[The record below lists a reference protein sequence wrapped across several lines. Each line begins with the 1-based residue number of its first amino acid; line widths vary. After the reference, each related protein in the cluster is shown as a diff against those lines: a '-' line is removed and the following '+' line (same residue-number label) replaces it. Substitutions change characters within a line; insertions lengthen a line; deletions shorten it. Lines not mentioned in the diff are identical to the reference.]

1 MEKMN
6 VDLVKKVVEAVRKDR
21 ELPRVKREEL
31 GYILQVARAEAAK
44 RYPTAKRCLD
54 VAMATNMRN
63 ITPDSEESKE
73 PRSKET
79 SIYTLYTAAYLLRR
93 QKDVVEMM
101 ARLNIPA
108 KKWNALSETSR
119 RLKVKNYRKINS
131 VYFSGLEN
139 FAKEKIAKTLQ
150 KDEGKTYGF
159 ISIGEIMEAKKRHL
173 QATEEVLAAVH
184 AEYRAE
190 RARLYG

>member
-150 KDEGKTYGF
+150 KEELGGF
-159 ISIGEIMEAKKRHL
+159 VSIGEIMDAKKKHL
-173 QATEEVLAAVH
+173 AATEEVLAAVH

-190 RARLYG
+190 RARLYD